1 MNISLTSAAHSAPR
15 VNSRAAAAAAKETPS
30 EPVDTLQ
37 TSRPIEEGF
46 FAGFTPSQRNEIV
59 GGTVIYG
66 GIGAVMGALPAAG
79 TMANLALGLYDGSKK
94 AGLITGGLALT
105 NFAATFAVASGAPAS
120 VMLLPAA
127 VTGLYWGYQGMLD
140 TAAEL
145 GRG

>member
-46 FAGFTPSQRNEIV
+46 FAGFTPSQRNAIV
-59 GGTVIYG
+59 GGTLLYG
-66 GIGAVMGALPAAG
+66 GIGVVMGAMPAVG
-79 TMANLALGLYDGSKK
+79 TMGNLALGLYDGSKK